1 VIAESPA
8 APSDGRYE
16 GDGAFDENHVRVLT
30 AALHRLHS
38 AWHVPAVLKG
48 RSVAPRNQTR
58 REAFPWDEGA
68 SPIRADTKSLVALFV
83 IGLAASLPFGALY
96 WLMRPTILP
105 NPGLTSYQAPRPDPV
120 VPRVAGGV
128 DESYTLSIAAA
139 KRENELLRQD
149 AGSAFASAQ
158 DAEPGTERLA
168 STTRQQSRQRSV
180 RTHTGSPRKLAA
192 HQRQEAIARLSGGDT
207 QADVARTYNVD
218 PTTIGRLQ

>member
-8 APSDGRYE
+8 APSDGRNE

-30 AALHRLHS
+30 AALHRLHF

-48 RSVAPRNQTR
+48 RLGTKLVQKHSLGM
-58 REAFPWDEGA
+58 EGA
-68 SPIRADTKSLVALFV
+68 SPIRADTKILVALFV
-83 IGLAASLPFGALY
+83 IGLTASLPFGALY

-120 VPRVAGGV
+120 VPRVAGRV

-139 KRENELLRQD
+139 KRENELLRPD

-158 DAEPGTERLA
+158 NAEPGTERLA

-180 RTHTGSPRKLAA
+180 RTHTGSPRKLTA
-192 HQRQEAIARLSGGDT
+192 HQRQEAIALLSGGET
-207 QADVARTYNVD
+207 QADVAGTYNVD
-218 PTTIGRLQ
+218 ATTIGRLR